1 MIVSVDTTARPAVVA
16 LDDPDDCGRFHLAVT
31 GSDEAAAR
39 QALESAAVGTLVDRE
54 TAIVAV
60 DAVRRMAEGRVG
72 DDWPRMFTAMLAYAG
87 TKGWL
92 TDDGGGIH
100 AHCEWQ

>member
-1 MIVSVDTTARPAVVA
+1 MIVSVDAAARPAVVA
-16 LDDPDDCGRFHLAVT
+16 LDDPDDCGRLHLAVT
-31 GSDEAAAR
+31 GDEASAR
-39 QALESAAVGTLVDRE
+39 QALEGAAVGTLVDRE

-60 DAVRRMAEGRVG
+60 DAVRRMAQGRVG
-72 DDWPRMFTAMLAYAG
+72 DDWAGKFSAMLAFAG

-92 TDDGGGIH
+92 TDDGGGIQ